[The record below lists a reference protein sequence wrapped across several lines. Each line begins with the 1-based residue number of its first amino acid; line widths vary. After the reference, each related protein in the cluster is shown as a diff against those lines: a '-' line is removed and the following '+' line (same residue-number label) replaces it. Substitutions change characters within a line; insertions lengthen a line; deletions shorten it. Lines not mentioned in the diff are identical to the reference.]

1 MSRSVDP
8 TELLMDLGFGGP
20 AINSL
25 ARIPSRFFTKSHVSY
40 ILNNIGHEYL
50 MSFYLKVVLLSNRM
64 TSGIHTYSDSGIP
77 RYYYFARISRLGKVT
92 FEHVN
97 PNNLVINLLVFLLSL
112 LSLRLSIHYMV
123 LKRTSAN
130 LELSA
135 FIYQDV

>member
-40 ILNNIGHEYL
+40 IPNNIGHEYL

-64 TSGIHTYSDSGIP
+64 TSGIHTHSDSGIGIIIL
-77 RYYYFARISRLGKVT
+77 REFRDLEK
-92 FEHVN
+92 
-97 PNNLVINLLVFLLSL
+97 LLLNMST
-112 LSLRLSIHYMV
+112 
-123 LKRTSAN
+123 LK
-130 LELSA
+130 
-135 FIYQDV
+135 I